1 MSVVVSPREIEA
13 KFQVPDPSLF
23 ARLVSGEDF
32 LPGYIL
38 GTTQRKAVLDTY
50 VDTAEYKLL
59 RHGFQL
65 RLRTQ
70 DDEQFATL
78 KSRQLGDTA
87 GIYRRLEIEE
97 PFAPDALPYA
107 ADQLPEPIWAELTTL
122 LAPGVELCPLCYLDQ
137 MRTTRPVLAQAAGR
151 DAGAAEPMLAMLSLD
166 EVRIRLAAD
175 APALA
180 RQFEVEIELAPDVA
194 EAELQV
200 LADRFQK
207 SFKLVPSPRSKLEH
221 ALTVISRHP
230 LQSPESWQGLR
241 PEMPMAEAAR
251 LIWQEQLMILL
262 LNEAGVRYADDPEY
276 VHDMRVATRRARAA
290 ARLYGDY
297 FRARDIRRYLK
308 RLRRTAQLLGAVR
321 DLDVAIGKLD
331 RYRKGSN
338 RKTAAQLTARMEQ
351 WLAQRTVAQVELL
364 AWLDSPGYA
373 RFVRSFAGFL
383 RTPGVGAVDYTPQ
396 PGAEVTP
403 HQVRHVTPSM
413 VLDSFERVRCYETW
427 FEGDAEAPVETL
439 HQLRIAC
446 KYLRYNLEFT
456 RSLLGPECERL
467 IASLRQLQDDLGD
480 LNDAVV
486 SKRMLA
492 ADAAGAAGA
501 DGAGVASYER
511 AQDKLIRQLRAAA
524 AERFAAFVAPEN
536 RRRLLQAVARI

>member
-32 LPGYIL
+32 LPGYTL
-38 GTTQRKAVLDTY
+38 GRTQRNAVLDIY

-97 PFAPDALPYA
+97 PFAPDALPFA

-122 LAPGVELCPLCYLDQ
+122 LAPGAELGPLCYLDQ
-137 MRTTRPVLAQAAGR
+137 TRTTRPVLAQAADG
-151 DAGAAEPMLAMLSLD
+151 DASAAEPVLAVLSLD
-166 EVRIRLAAD
+166 EVRICLAAD

-180 RQFEVEIELAPDVA
+180 RQFEVEIELAPSVA

-207 SFKLVPSPRSKLEH
+207 SFKLAPSPRSKLEH

-230 LQSPESWQGLR
+230 PQSPESWQGLR

-251 LIWQEQLMILL
+251 LIWQEQLMLLL

-297 FRARDIRRYLK
+297 FRARDIRRFLK

-338 RKTAAQLTARMEQ
+338 RKTAAQLAARMEQ
-351 WLAQRTVAQVELL
+351 WLAQRTAAHVQLVQ
-364 AWLDSPGYA
+364 WLDSPGYA
-373 RFVRSFAGFL
+373 RFMRSFAEFL
-383 RTPGVGAVDYTPQ
+383 RTPGAGAVDYTPQ

-427 FEGDAEAPVETL
+427 FEGDGEAPVETL

-492 ADAAGAAGA
+492 ADGVGA
-501 DGAGVASYER
+501 DGTGVASYER
-511 AQDKLIRQLRAAA
+511 AQDKLIRQLRAQAG
-524 AERFAAFVAPEN
+524 ERFAAFVAPEN

>member
-1 MSVVVSPREIEA
+1 MR
-13 KFQVPDPSLF
+13 
-23 ARLVSGEDF
+23 
-32 LPGYIL
+32 
-38 GTTQRKAVLDTY
+38 
-50 VDTAEYKLL
+50 
-59 RHGFQL
+59 L
-65 RLRTQ
+65 RLQ
-70 DDEQFATL
+70 DDEQLVTL
-78 KSRQLGDTA
+78 KSRQLENTA
-87 GIYRRLEIEE
+87 GIYRRLEIEV
-97 PFAPDALPYA
+97 PFAAPALPFPA
-107 ADQLPEPIWAELTTL
+107 EQLPEPVWAELSSL
-122 LAPGVELCPLCYLDQ
+122 VERSAELRPLCYLDQ
-137 MRTTRPVLAQAAGR
+137 TRTTRPVLAKSAS
-151 DAGAAEPMLAMLSLD
+151 DANSAEPVLAVLSLD

-175 APALA
+175 ASALA

-200 LADRFQK
+200 LADRFRK
-207 SFKLVPSPRSKLEH
+207 SFKLEPGPRSKLEH
-221 ALTVISRHP
+221 ALTIISRHP
-230 LQSPESWQGLR
+230 PQSPENWQGLH
-241 PEMPMAEAAR
+241 PAMPMAEAAR

-290 ARLYGDY
+290 ARLYGEY
-297 FRARDIRRYLK
+297 FHGREIRRYLK

-331 RYRKGSN
+331 RYRKGSG
-338 RKTAAQLTARMEQ
+338 RKTAGQLAARMDQ
-351 WLAQRTVAQVELL
+351 WLARRTAAHEELQ

-373 RFVRSFAGFL
+373 RFMRNFTTFL
-383 RTPGVGAVDYTPQ
+383 RTPGAGAIDYTPE

-492 ADAAGAAGA
+492 ADGAGG
-501 DGAGVASYER
+501 DSGGVASYER
-511 AQDKLIRQLRAAA
+511 AQDRLILRLRAQAG
-524 AERFAAFVAPEN
+524 ERFAAFVAPEN